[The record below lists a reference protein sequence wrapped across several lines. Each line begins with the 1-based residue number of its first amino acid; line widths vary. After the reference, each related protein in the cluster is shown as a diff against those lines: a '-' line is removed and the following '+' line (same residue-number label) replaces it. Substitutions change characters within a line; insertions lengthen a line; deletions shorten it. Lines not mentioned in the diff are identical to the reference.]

1 MDQWDLVSERAPYML
16 HVLTKVW
23 EALQRFLK
31 EVQKGAPTEGATA
44 IKASPRCPSDPPG
57 QIAYPLHIYMQHA
70 THLRKER
77 LGTRPHF
84 VAHL

>member
-1 MDQWDLVSERAPYML
+1 ML

-44 IKASPRCPSDPPG
+44 ISLTQMP
-57 QIAYPLHIYMQHA
+57 
-70 THLRKER
+70 
-77 LGTRPHF
+77 
-84 VAHL
+84 

>member
-1 MDQWDLVSERAPYML
+1 VSLCYNRIKSQTRPSDQWDLENESAPYML

-44 IKASPRCPSDPPG
+44 ISLTQMP
-57 QIAYPLHIYMQHA
+57 
-70 THLRKER
+70 
-77 LGTRPHF
+77 
-84 VAHL
+84 